1 MNGENGES
9 GEHAGN
15 GRGGG
20 AGAGRGPGARTSG
33 RRACG
38 RLGRGGRP
46 PALLAALVLAVLPA
60 LLPGL
65 PAPAAHAA
73 AAGDPPSAA
82 VSQKEA
88 GAGGDVT
95 VTGRGWRPHTLLMLL
110 ICGQNMIGG
119 TNACANADGR
129 TVTTDDRGAFS
140 KALPVAEPPKPC
152 PCVVHVATAT
162 GPAAAAD
169 AAFKVAGHPVAPLP
183 QDVSAGRLAVLAQ
196 PRLTGSSGLLTWFGA
211 PPQRELTVTV
221 GNLGSVPAK
230 DPVFQVGTSHGVF
243 APQWEDQQW
252 RGTVPAGQ
260 KTEVR
265 LPVEL
270 AAGAHGDYLLSLK
283 YGGKVLV
290 EQPWEVGRPWG
301 VTLFW
306 LLLCLVVPTA
316 VFRIGM
322 AVVDRVRPPRPGTT
336 VRPRRATHRP
346 HPRRTGTGRQQAR
359 PRSRHQERP
368 GTGPGTAPPAGTA
381 ALPWFTQDTA
391 PSTTS
396 TEGPPSKGSP

>member
-1 MNGENGES
+1 M
-9 GEHAGN
+9 
-15 GRGGG
+15 GR
-20 AGAGRGPGARTSG
+20 AGRPTGS
-33 RRACG
+33 RAG
-38 RLGRGGRP
+38 WRHRP
-46 PALLAALVLAVLPA
+46 PVLRAALALALALFPV

-65 PAPAAHAA
+65 PAPVARADP
-73 AAGDPPSAA
+73 AGGAPSAA

-88 GAGGDVT
+88 GTGGSVT
-95 VTGRGWRPHTLLMLL
+95 VTGRGWHPHTLLTLL

-119 TNACANADGR
+119 TNSCANGDGR
-129 TVTTDDRGAFS
+129 AVTTDDRGAFS
-140 KALPVAEPPKPC
+140 KPLPVAEPPKPC
-152 PCVVHVATAT
+152 PCVVHVATVT
-162 GPAAAAD
+162 GPEAAAD
-169 AAFKVAGHPVAPLP
+169 APFKVAGHPVAPLP

-221 GNLGSVPAK
+221 GNLGSAPAK

-252 RGTVPAGQ
+252 RGTVPAGR
-260 KTEVR
+260 KAEVR

-270 AAGAHGDYLLSLK
+270 AAGAHGDYLVSLK
-283 YGGKVLV
+283 YGGKLLV

-306 LLLCLVVPTA
+306 VLLCVVVPTA

-322 AVVDRVRPPRPGTT
+322 AVVDRVRPPRPRTT
-336 VRPRRATHRP
+336 VRPGRTPHRP
-346 HPRRTGTGRQQAR
+346 HARRTTRDRRRNQPERRQQDQQQDQ
-359 PRSRHQERP
+359 H
-368 GTGPGTAPPAGTA
+368 GTDPGTAPDGTT
-381 ALPWFTQDTA
+381 ALPWFTPDTA

-396 TEGPPSKGSP
+396 TGQPPSKGSA